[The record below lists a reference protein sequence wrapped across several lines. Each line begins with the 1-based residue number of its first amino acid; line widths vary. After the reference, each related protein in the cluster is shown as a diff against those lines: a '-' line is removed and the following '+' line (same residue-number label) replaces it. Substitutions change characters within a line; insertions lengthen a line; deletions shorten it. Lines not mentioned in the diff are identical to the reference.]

1 MSIRRLRTL
10 VAVAERGS
18 FGDAAEAVSLSQ
30 AAVSLQM
37 KSLEEDLQ
45 VTLFDRTK
53 RPPVLNATGH
63 ALIPRAREALR
74 AYDDL
79 LRSVASETELSGEL
93 VMGAMPWTMTGTVPV
108 VVSKLRNIYPHLR
121 VHVVPAHA
129 VQMLPQLE
137 RGQLDTG
144 IVTQPP
150 YVPDHLE
157 YRPFADEP
165 LMLLAPK
172 DSPSLPAREL
182 LERYP
187 FIRFDRNQWVGQ
199 LIDDWLRKEGIQVNE
214 LMELDTIESV
224 SNMVYFN
231 LGVTL
236 VPQPCIP
243 PPNPLPL
250 RRVPLGPDA
259 PNRVLGLLTRR
270 DSPKS
275 RLVDVLYEQLVSIV
289 EAERIKAGTIQTAQK
304 EAIKK

>member
-10 VAVAERGS
+10 IAVAERGS

-45 VTLFDRTK
+45 VPLFDRTK

-63 ALIPRAREALR
+63 ALVPRAREALR

-79 LRSVASETELSGEL
+79 LRSVASDTELSGEL
-93 VMGAMPWTMTGTVPV
+93 VIGAMPTTMTGTVPM
-108 VVSKLRNIYPHLR
+108 VVSALRNIYPHLR
-121 VHVVPAHA
+121 THVVPSHA
-129 VQMLPQLE
+129 IEQLPQLE
-137 RGQLDTG
+137 RGQLDTA

-157 YRPFADEP
+157 YRPFANEP
-165 LMLLAPK
+165 LIVLAP
-172 DSPSLPAREL
+172 PASSGATARDL
-182 LERYP
+182 LESYP

-199 LIDDWLRKEGIQVNE
+199 LIDDWLRKEGIQVND

-224 SNMVYFN
+224 SNMVYFD
-231 LGVTL
+231 LGVTI
-236 VPQPCIP
+236 VPEPCVP

-250 RRVPLGPDA
+250 RRLSLGADA
-259 PNRVLGLLTRR
+259 PKRVLGLLTRR

-275 RLVDVLYEQLVSIV
+275 RLVDVLYEQLVNLV
-289 EAERIKAGTIQTAQK
+289 EAERGKTGATQSSLR
-304 EAIKK
+304 EASKK